1 MTSNGVV
8 ASEYGG
14 NSSVNGYVN
23 NVMESED
30 ANRSLVKYV
39 NDNGVAAKVVEY
51 FAEALKWKEDGRKKR
66 LEEIGKGDAW
76 LKKQTGEAPIEV
88 WIWLYLY
95 NFN

>member
-14 NSSVNGYVN
+14 NSFVNGYAN

-51 FAEALKWKEDGRKKR
+51 FAEEVG
-66 LEEIGKGDAW
+66 GDW
-76 LKKQTGEAPIEV
+76 
-88 WIWLYLY
+88 
-95 NFN
+95 